1 MDNLTVVNTQEQQ
14 NEEYYEDYDNI
25 NEFMRAKN
33 REVESLKVEL
43 EGLRS
48 AAVSLHDQVN
58 DARQE
63 NARIVTKN
71 KLIDEKYKKLEVK
84 HFQMKENFDSA
95 TTEREELL
103 KEALEDKNKLINL
116 AKKSKESM
124 VILESENEK
133 QSDKIAVLSAK
144 LNAGLAQNV
153 SPSHQAKLEALMKGE
168 FGEDILTKN
177 TTFNVIKN
185 YMDQADLTKKKIL
198 GGLVIG
204 LTPPQEKLEIFK
216 TYLKTE
222 NNLGILSSGLNL
234 WAHYCDEMLN
244 RASVDL
250 TENEEEEMEGLME
263 ADIQQKLL
271 SLSDEVH

>member
-1 MDNLTVVNTQEQQ
+1 
-14 NEEYYEDYDNI
+14 
-25 NEFMRAKN
+25 
-33 REVESLKVEL
+33 
-43 EGLRS
+43 
-48 AAVSLHDQVN
+48 
-58 DARQE
+58 
-63 NARIVTKN
+63 
-71 KLIDEKYKKLEVK
+71 
-84 HFQMKENFDSA
+84 
-95 TTEREELL
+95 
-103 KEALEDKNKLINL
+103 
-116 AKKSKESM
+116 
-124 VILESENEK
+124 
-133 QSDKIAVLSAK
+133 
-144 LNAGLAQNV
+144 
-153 SPSHQAKLEALMKGE
+153 MKGE

>member
-1 MDNLTVVNTQEQQ
+1 
-14 NEEYYEDYDNI
+14 
-25 NEFMRAKN
+25 
-33 REVESLKVEL
+33 
-43 EGLRS
+43 
-48 AAVSLHDQVN
+48 
-58 DARQE
+58 
-63 NARIVTKN
+63 
-71 KLIDEKYKKLEVK
+71 
-84 HFQMKENFDSA
+84 
-95 TTEREELL
+95 
-103 KEALEDKNKLINL
+103 
-116 AKKSKESM
+116 
-124 VILESENEK
+124 
-133 QSDKIAVLSAK
+133 
-144 LNAGLAQNV
+144 
-153 SPSHQAKLEALMKGE
+153 MKGE
-168 FGEDILTKN
+168 FSEDILTKN

-185 YMDQADLTKKKIL
+185 YMDQADLTKNKIL